1 MTKTGSHREVNADL
15 PRRVVPGL
23 FCEGVAH
30 ALCWGWPEGGV
41 LWQVCLLVGHSGEVL
56 AVAFSP
62 DGKRVVSG
70 AEDSL
75 VKIWDVESE
84 TEVCSNNRGCT
95 L

>member
-1 MTKTGSHREVNADL
+1 M
-15 PRRVVPGL
+15 
-23 FCEGVAH
+23 FY
-30 ALCWGWPEGGV
+30 
-41 LWQVCLLVGHSGEVL
+41 QVCLLVGHSREVL
-56 AVAFSP
+56 SVAFSP

-70 AEDSL
+70 AKDNL